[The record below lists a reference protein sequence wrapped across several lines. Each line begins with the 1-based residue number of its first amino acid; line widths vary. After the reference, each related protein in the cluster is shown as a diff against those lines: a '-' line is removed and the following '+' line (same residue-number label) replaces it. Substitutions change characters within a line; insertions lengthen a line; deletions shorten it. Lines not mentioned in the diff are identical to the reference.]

1 MLSIGGMTCLGVESA
16 RVFEGS
22 NSVTNSLLVPSS
34 TAAAAVTLGFDLEG
48 REKESFMID
57 RFSSLLSHEQ
67 NPNECHKDAPWV
79 GDGCS

>member
-1 MLSIGGMTCLGVESA
+1 MGVESA

-57 RFSSLLSHEQ
+57 GGGERVDDQRLPARVDKQQKGVRVDTE
-67 NPNECHKDAPWV
+67 EDR
-79 GDGCS
+79 

>member
-16 RVFEGS
+16 WVFEGS

-34 TAAAAVTLGFDLEG
+34 TAPAAVTLGFDLEG

-57 RFSSLLSHEQ
+57 RFSSLSRAE
-67 NPNECHKDAPWV
+67 PE
-79 GDGCS
+79 

>member
-1 MLSIGGMTCLGVESA
+1 MFSIGGMTCLGVESA

-34 TAAAAVTLGFDLEG
+34 AAAVTLGFDLEG
-48 REKESFMID
+48 REKESFMIV

>member
-1 MLSIGGMTCLGVESA
+1 MFSIGGMTCLGVESA

-34 TAAAAVTLGFDLEG
+34 AAAAVTLGFDLEG

-57 RFSSLLSHEQ
+57 RFSSLSRAE
-67 NPNECHKDAPWV
+67 PE
-79 GDGCS
+79 

>member
-1 MLSIGGMTCLGVESA
+1 MFSIGGMTCLGVESA

-34 TAAAAVTLGFDLEG
+34 TAPAAVTLGFDLEG

-57 RFSSLLSHEQ
+57 RFSSLSRAE
-67 NPNECHKDAPWV
+67 PE
-79 GDGCS
+79 